1 MSPEFESLG
10 SIAGA
15 VAAVGL
21 LLVGASGLGGLIVPR
36 HGRGR
41 GPALDVFLLQ
51 IALGLNLLAAV
62 GLCLGMT
69 KWLAGGGSRTV
80 GLLSTWTFLTPA
92 FHREGRFSSG

>member
-21 LLVGASGLGGLIVPR
+21 LLVGASGLGGLLVPR

-69 KWLAGGGSRTV
+69 KWLAGGRSLWLMV
-80 GLLSTWTFLTPA
+80 GCAMLSLAGWW
-92 FHREGRFSSG
+92 RGRGAIARK